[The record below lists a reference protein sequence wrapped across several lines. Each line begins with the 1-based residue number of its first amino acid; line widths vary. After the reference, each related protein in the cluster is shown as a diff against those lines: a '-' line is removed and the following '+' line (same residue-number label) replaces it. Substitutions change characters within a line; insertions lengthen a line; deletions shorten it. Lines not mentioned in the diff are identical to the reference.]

1 MRDPGSEVAFCSLGR
16 PYPPLISRQL
26 TANKAF
32 KRASSFCSGSRPYL
46 QNEDPI
52 DFASVGVWWKA
63 QIQLRCLWFDRPVK
77 KTTLQFWVL
86 GLRSSFC
93 RMLTCSKRLLF
104 VRHAMTCH
112 TPCKTLK
119 EGPRKWNFEECY
131 ILASAILMQCSTN
144 WAITPS
150 GELDIL
156 WVRNIFSCPFET
168 RLRGFALHSVAPN
181 EKKNLWHPG

>member
-52 DFASVGVWWKA
+52 DFASVGVWRKA
-63 QIQLRCLWFDRPVK
+63 RTRFGCLWFDRPVK

-131 ILASAILMQCSTN
+131 ILTSMIPTQCSTN
-144 WAITPS
+144 WAIKPS
-150 GELDIL
+150 GSWTFCEF
-156 WVRNIFSCPFET
+156 VRFFLAPL
-168 RLRGFALHSVAPN
+168 RLAFVASPLNSVAPN
-181 EKKNLWHPG
+181 EKNPKP